1 MIQHPSDAHLG
12 SFVRGDLGE
21 ADAVAVA
28 LHLDDCPRC
37 ATRAAGFDPLAS
49 AFASCDDPLVPDDLV
64 AAVLAAAA
72 DIPIGVAPSGVAPSG
87 VAPEPE
93 RARIPLGELL
103 AAAGLLSA
111 AAMLFLM
118 LGEPTALAADAA
130 LAASAGITAANL
142 VATELSTST
151 WVVMPM
157 AALAFLL
164 CLAVASGFGRRPL
177 PFARGSSAQGPDD
190 P

>member
-1 MIQHPSDAHLG
+1 MIQHPSDSHLG
-12 SFVRGDLGE
+12 RFVQGDLGE

-37 ATRAAGFDPLAS
+37 ATRAAGFDPMAS
-49 AFASCDDPLVPDDLV
+49 AFASCDDPLVPDGLISD
-64 AAVLAAAA
+64 VLEATA
-72 DIPIGVAPSGVAPSG
+72 DIPLGVAVQTPEAPP
-87 VAPEPE
+87 VRVPV
-93 RARIPLGELL
+93 GELL

-111 AAMLFLM
+111 AGMLFLV

-142 VATELSTST
+142 VSCELATSM
-151 WVVMPM
+151 WVLMPM

-164 CLAVASGFGRRPL
+164 CVGVASGFGRRPM
-177 PFARGSSAQGPDD
+177 PFAQSARSDER
-190 P
+190 